1 MLSSYNACNNNLS
14 SVVLSLFVPY
24 KFVFVFK
31 VFKCECSTATARFS
45 CCTLVTGQIMIAHS
59 VAICFNLLT
68 SKCGYNLISS
78 KRQQFSLALNMTFR
92 KRPHATASSAAA
104 TTTTFTILVSLFMF
118 VPIIASYTY
127 PLSLKQ
133 ARKCQFSFLWICQ
146 RTTKSALLK
155 RTCCFYIGFFPSTK
169 CIKCEPRKFLNRILT
184 NKCLSN

>member
-1 MLSSYNACNNNLS
+1 MFECGDTWSASSFFFIGIVFFFSSETSLWKAVYRISIERKNRSYWHKQHPFVHIILRLLSSHNACNNNLL

-31 VFKCECSTATARFS
+31 VFKCECNTATARFS

-104 TTTTFTILVSLFMF
+104 TTTTFTILVSLC
-118 VPIIASYTY
+118 
-127 PLSLKQ
+127 L
-133 ARKCQFSFLWICQ
+133 CSFQ
-146 RTTKSALLK
+146 
-155 RTCCFYIGFFPSTK
+155 
-169 CIKCEPRKFLNRILT
+169 
-184 NKCLSN
+184 